1 MDTFSGNLND
11 FYARDEGISGN
22 LNRKSTDS
30 SIPNHKHRVVND
42 IAISKGGAHSGYPV
56 MWINFKP
63 ESNLISQKPLNNW
76 TLWHEVGH
84 NAAES
89 PFAIDGAGE
98 VVNNILGLYI
108 QEKHLGKMERVERSI
123 RIVNNQIENESGHV
137 WGAVGGGV
145 RLLMFAQLKIWAEK
159 KFDINQWY
167 TSLPSLYDTKDG
179 MKGWNMFKL
188 MHRLKRNQNDSAIQ
202 LKGTNQCYGQTHLNV
217 NDRLMLCASY
227 VAQKDFTDFFSTWNA
242 GSQANLV
249 PGETEPIYTGGISDA
264 GKAAVAALKLPKP
277 TLDPLTI
284 NSLVP

>member
-1 MDTFSGNLND
+1 
-11 FYARDEGISGN
+11 
-22 LNRKSTDS
+22 
-30 SIPNHKHRVVND
+30 
-42 IAISKGGAHSGYPV
+42 
-56 MWINFKP
+56 
-63 ESNLISQKPLNNW
+63 
-76 TLWHEVGH
+76 
-84 NAAES
+84 
-89 PFAIDGAGE
+89 
-98 VVNNILGLYI
+98 
-108 QEKHLGKMERVERSI
+108 MERVERSI
-123 RIVNNQIENESGHV
+123 RIATNQIENESGQV

-145 RLLMFAQLKIWAEK
+145 RLLMFAQLKIWAEQ

-227 VAQKDFTDFFSTWNA
+227 AAQKDFTDFFSTWNA
-242 GSQANLV
+242 GSQADLV

-264 GKAAVAALKLPKP
+264 GKSAVATLNLPKP